1 VTTIAAARIALSE
14 LERAARQAW
23 LEWASYR
30 GYHVCAGCGEP
41 RYCGRARPSG
51 DWLCVCCFDLGGAS

>member
-1 VTTIAAARIALSE
+1 VTTIAAARLALSE

-23 LEWASYR
+23 LEWASFR

-41 RYCGRARPSG
+41 KHCGAASARGP
-51 DWLCVCCFDLGGAS
+51 WLCLECWDLGQ